1 MSKQLSW
8 SASISGKE
16 IREMLAS
23 PDHWLESALSG
34 IANAVYANAKLREI
48 WLSKLDAL
56 KAMEDGDAQ

>member
-1 MSKQLSW
+1 MSKQVEW
-8 SASISGKE
+8 RASISGKE

-34 IANAVYANAKLREI
+34 IASAVYANAKLHEI

-56 KAMEDGDAQ
+56 LAMEDGDAG